1 MGTIFL
7 CIVIFLGILA
17 VIDLTVGVSNDA
29 VNFLNSAIGAKA
41 APFKVVLAVAGA
53 GVILGASLS
62 NGMMDIARNGIYH
75 PEYFTFMQVIIICVT
90 AMVANILLMN
100 IFNSLGLPTSTTV
113 SMIFNLLGA
122 SFCISM
128 IKIGNGEAITKIQG
142 DDFIVRLAN
151 GIEKVIHKATGGHLG
166 DFEISQLINTSKALQ
181 VIIAIFMSVAIAF
194 MFGAIVQYITRL
206 IFTFQYKKRLNYLAG
221 VFGGLALTCIIYFL
235 IFKGFKKAN
244 FMTEDAKAFLT
255 ANAMYIIAGAFV
267 LTSILMQTLHWLKVN
282 IFKIII
288 LAGTFALA
296 LAFAGNDLVNFIGI
310 PLSGVSAYQD
320 YTVHG
325 DGAYD
330 SYLMGANNLPA
341 STPIYFLIGAGAI
354 MVLALVFSKS
364 AHNVIRTSVNLSS
377 QDEVEEGFG
386 SSRMSRRIVR
396 LASKMSDAVDKVTPQ
411 PVQNWIDSRFSR
423 EGVALE
429 KGAAFDLIRASVNL
443 VLAALLIS
451 IGTSYKLPLST
462 TYVTFMVAM
471 GTALADRAWGRES
484 SVSRLTGVMSV
495 VGGWFVTAAGAFL
508 ISGTLALIMYY
519 GGFIAMALLIV
530 LAIFLLFSN
539 HLFTKKKNDKEDK
552 LFIEIMN
559 SEKEEEIW
567 GLLSQHVR
575 LNQLRHL
582 ENIASDYT
590 DLTCGFLEENL
601 SKLSLVQDNTEVHK
615 RQFKAMRRKETIS
628 LRRLSN
634 EAVLEKN
641 MWFHLGANAC
651 LQMSYA
657 LERSSV
663 VCSEHVGNNFNPM
676 PEEFVAEFVPVRD
689 EVLDY
694 IKQVHQL
701 ISSEKI
707 EDVKKTKAMG
717 KELRRKVK
725 EMRKE
730 QMKRTYQGGKER
742 LKVSLVYMNMLQ
754 ETTEVLVNLRHLV
767 GFSQHLLEG
776 DY

>member
-1 MGTIFL
+1 MEWIFL
-7 CIVIFLGILA
+7 CIVVFLGILA

-41 APFKVVLAVAGA
+41 APFKVILAVAGV
-53 GVILGASLS
+53 GVLLGASLS

-75 PEYFTFMQVIIICVT
+75 PEYFSFMQVMIICVT
-90 AMVANILLMN
+90 AMVADIILMN

-128 IKIGNGEAITKIQG
+128 LKLDNWEGLEHMVDGIKSTAP
-142 DDFIVRLAN
+142 
-151 GIEKVIHKATGGHLG
+151 
-166 DFEISQLINTSKALQ
+166 FEVSELINTSKALQ

-194 MFGAIVQYITRL
+194 MFGAFVQYITRI
-206 IFTFQYKKRLNYLAG
+206 IFTFNYKKKLNYLAG
-221 VFGGLALTCIIYFL
+221 LFGGVALTCIIYFL
-235 IFKGFKKAN
+235 IFKGFKKAA
-244 FMTEDAKAFLT
+244 FMTVDAKAFLT
-255 ANAMYIIAGAFV
+255 SNAIYITLGTFII
-267 LTSILMQTLHWLKVN
+267 TSILMQVLHWLKVN
-282 IFKIII
+282 VFKIII
-288 LAGTFALA
+288 LAGTFALS

-310 PLSGVSAYQD
+310 PLSGLSAYQD
-320 YTVHG
+320 YSING
-325 DGAYD
+325 AGAYD
-330 SYLMGANNLPA
+330 TYLMGANNLPA
-341 STPIYFLIGAGAI
+341 STPIYYLVGAGLI

-364 AHNVIRTSVNLSS
+364 AQNVIKTSVNLSS

-396 LASKMSDAVDKVTPQ
+396 VATKVSGAIEQVTPQ

-429 KGAAFDLIRASVNL
+429 QGAAFDLIRASVNL

-484 SVSRLTGVMSV
+484 SVSRLTGVISV
-495 VGGWFVTAAGAFL
+495 VGGWFVTAAGAF
-508 ISGTLALIMYY
+508 IIAGTIALLMYY
-519 GGFIAMALLIV
+519 GGFIAMGLLIA
-530 LAIFLLFSN
+530 LAIFLLFSS
-539 HLFTKKKNDKEDK
+539 HIFGKKKKEQEDT

-567 GLLSQHVR
+567 SLLSKHVR
-575 LNQLRHL
+575 QNQLRHL
-582 ENIASDYT
+582 ENIANDYKALT
-590 DLTCGFLEENL
+590 DGFIHEDL
-601 SKLSLVQDNTEVHK
+601 SKLSSVQDDTELHK

-676 PEEFVAEFVPVRD
+676 SGACLDEFLPVRD
-689 EVLDY
+689 EVLNY
-694 IKQVHQL
+694 IKQVHHFIL
-701 ISSEKI
+701 SDKP
-707 EDVKKTKAMG
+707 EDVKLTKAMG
-717 KELRRKVK
+717 RELRKKVK
-725 EMRKE
+725 EMRKV
-730 QMKRTYQGGKER
+730 QMKRTYSGGKDR

-754 ETTEVLVNLRHLV
+754 ETTEILVNLRHLV
-767 GFSQHLLEG
+767 GFSQHLLEE

>member
-1 MGTIFL
+1 MEWIFL
-7 CIVIFLGILA
+7 GIVVFLGILA

-41 APFKVVLAVAGA
+41 APFKVILTVAGF
-53 GVILGASLS
+53 GVLLGASLS

-75 PEYFTFMQVIIICVT
+75 PEYFSFMQVMIICVT
-90 AMVANILLMN
+90 AMVADIILMN

-128 IKIGNGEAITKIQG
+128 LKLDNWEGLEHM
-142 DDFIVRLAN
+142 VN
-151 GIEKVIHKATGGHLG
+151 GIKSKAP
-166 DFEISQLINTSKALQ
+166 FEISELINTSKALQ

-194 MFGAIVQYITRL
+194 MFGAFVQYITRI
-206 IFTFQYKKRLNYLAG
+206 IFTFNYKKKLNYLAG
-221 VFGGLALTCIIYFL
+221 LFGGLALTCIIYFL
-235 IFKGFKKAN
+235 IFKGFKKAA
-244 FMTEDAKAFLT
+244 FMTADAKEFLT
-255 ANAMYIIAGAFV
+255 ANTIYIILGTFAA
-267 LTSILMQTLHWLKVN
+267 TSVLMQVLHWLKVN
-282 IFKIII
+282 VFKIII
-288 LAGTFALA
+288 LAGTFALS

-310 PLSGVSAYQD
+310 PLSGLSAYQD
-320 YTVHG
+320 YAING
-325 DGAYD
+325 AGAYD

-341 STPIYFLIGAGAI
+341 STPIYYLIGAGLI

-364 AHNVIRTSVNLSS
+364 AHKVIRTSVNLSS

-386 SSRMSRRIVR
+386 SSRTSRRIVR
-396 LASKMSDAVDKVTPQ
+396 VASKIAGGIEKITPT
-411 PVQNWIDSRFSR
+411 PVVNWIDSRFSR
-423 EGVALE
+423 DGVSLE
-429 KGAAFDLIRASVNL
+429 QGAAFDLIRASVNL

-484 SVSRLTGVMSV
+484 SVSRLTGVISV
-495 VGGWFVTAAGAFL
+495 VGGWFVTAAGAF
-508 ISGTLALIMYY
+508 IIAGTIALTMYY
-519 GGFIAMALLIV
+519 GGFIAMGLLIA
-530 LAIFLLFSN
+530 LAIFLLFSS
-539 HLFTKKKNDKEDK
+539 HIFGKKKKDQEDE
-552 LFIEIMN
+552 LFIEIIN
-559 SEKEEEIW
+559 TEDEDKLW
-567 GLLSQHVR
+567 TLLSKHVR

-582 ENIASDYT
+582 DNIANDYS
-590 DLTCGFLEENL
+590 DLTNAFLEENL

-676 PEEFVAEFVPVRD
+676 PEEFVTEFIPVRN

-694 IKQVHQL
+694 IQQVYKL
-701 ISSEKI
+701 LSSEKI

-725 EMRKE
+725 EMRKV
-730 QMKRTYQGGKER
+730 QMKRTYKGGKER

-754 ETTEVLVNLRHLV
+754 ETTEILVNLRHLV

-776 DY
+776 EY